1 LAKQSKDALEHC
13 HDEKEKA
20 RLINDV
26 ATYDLKQKALKIQLN
41 SLYGYIGC
49 EYARFFDV
57 DNAEAV
63 TLTGQYIIQHIEHEC
78 DKFMNKLMGTQNV
91 PYVVYCDTDSVYIR
105 LDDLVKSCFKDTS
118 NTVKIIDF
126 LDKICKMELQ
136 PFIDKTCTDISF
148 NKLNGMGDLI
158 KMIRDVLTD
167 KSIWTSKKRY
177 IMNVYDSE
185 GIRYEKPKLKLM
197 GIEAVKA
204 STPKASRE
212 EIKEAIQIILH
223 KSNDDLIDFIE
234 QFKEKFSCFP
244 ISDIS
249 FPRVVNGLHKYT
261 GDNGRPKKG
270 APYHVRGAINY
281 NLFLKT
287 RGLEN
292 KFPPIQ
298 EGERIK
304 FVALREPNPTGDR
317 VISFIDELPTE
328 LKIEKY
334 VDYDTQFEKSF
345 IEPLKIILNAIGW
358 TTERKSSLSEFLYE

>member
-1 LAKQSKDALEHC
+1 
-13 HDEKEKA
+13 
-20 RLINDV
+20 
-26 ATYDLKQKALKIQLN
+26 
-41 SLYGYIGC
+41 
-49 EYARFFDV
+49 
-57 DNAEAV
+57 
-63 TLTGQYIIQHIEHEC
+63 
-78 DKFMNKLMGTQNV
+78 
-91 PYVVYCDTDSVYIR
+91 
-105 LDDLVKSCFKDTS
+105 
-118 NTVKIIDF
+118 
-126 LDKICKMELQ
+126 
-136 PFIDKTCTDISF
+136 
-148 NKLNGMGDLI
+148 
-158 KMIRDVLTD
+158 
-167 KSIWTSKKRY
+167 
-177 IMNVYDSE
+177 
-185 GIRYEKPKLKLM
+185 
-197 GIEAVKA
+197 
-204 STPKASRE
+204 
-212 EIKEAIQIILH
+212 
-223 KSNDDLIDFIE
+223 
-234 QFKEKFSCFP
+234 
-244 ISDIS
+244 
-249 FPRVVNGLHKYT
+249 LHKYT